1 MKVRRIVPL
10 AALAVA
16 AAGAFL
22 PASAAT
28 PKPISKSY
36 EMSLIPSPALCED
49 PLADDIGRHNETF
62 TAVKAGKLSVLI
74 ENFQG
79 DWDLTLYNA
88 DGAAVA
94 IGGGSSTGPDL
105 AQVGPTERLIYKITK
120 PGKYTVTSCNFLG
133 SLKAKGSYTFTPNK

>member
-1 MKVRRIVPL
+1 MQVRRIVPL
-10 AALAVA
+10 AVLAVA
-16 AAGAFL
+16 AAGAYL

-36 EMSLIPSPALCED
+36 EMSLLPVSAACEESATD
-49 PLADDIGRHNETF
+49 EIGRHSETF
-62 TAVKAGKLSVLI
+62 TAAKPGKLSVLI
-74 ENFQG
+74 EGFQG
-79 DWDLTLYNA
+79 DWDLTLSNA

-133 SLKAKGSYTFTPNK
+133 SVNAKGSYTFTPNK